1 MSTRTVMATRAQPGR
16 TPVMRMPSP
25 WEARSRANSPAAAR
39 SARRCASL
47 PGSDA
52 EPMAPSVSAEAR
64 RALLGEGCHPF
75 RVVRA
80 VAELAL
86 VVALDIQ
93 LLRQR
98 TAQPLV
104 NGLLGSRES
113 AGRRGGELP
122 RQILDRGNEF
132 IVFDATP
139 DQPPGSGLLG
149 AELVAEQREPQ
160 RARRADEAWQGPGA
174 PRIGHQSELRE
185 GLHEARRAC
194 GDHQITGERN
204 IGAGTGRD
212 A

>member
-1 MSTRTVMATRAQPGR
+1 MSARTFMATRAQPGGTR
-16 TPVMRMPSP
+16 VSRRPSP

-64 RALLGEGCHPF
+64 RALRGEGCPPF

-104 NGLLGSRES
+104 NGLLGSREP
-113 AGRRGGELP
+113 AGRRGGKLP
-122 RQILDRGNEF
+122 RQILHPGNQV
-132 IVFDATP
+132 IGLDAKHKP
-139 DQPPGSGLLG
+139 HP
-149 AELVAEQREPQ
+149 
-160 RARRADEAWQGPGA
+160 
-174 PRIGHQSELRE
+174 
-185 GLHEARRAC
+185 
-194 GDHQITGERN
+194 
-204 IGAGTGRD
+204 
-212 A
+212 